1 MAAGGAG
8 GNEGTLM
15 PTSLDFK
22 KMSVDVRKSL
32 KDNFDSIKDSID
44 KKSQKFLQ
52 REINAEQKEE
62 AFRKSQEQLN
72 KLMNPNPLVKMR
84 NKLTIEYD
92 KWIVKNKL
100 IKGVSTGLKGILQG
114 LKGLA
119 SGGIGA
125 FIETLF
131 ILALLGPKF
140 AASLLR
146 MVVNLI
152 IMLAKI
158 IIPMIPGVIKTFI
171 DIAFEVIPPLFLQLV
186 NTIFPMIG
194 EAIDK
199 IFMNSPLVG
208 IGKFLFGEDGVV
220 TKFFRAISG
229 FIPYFLMLIAGI
241 KVVMGIMSIVSAITP
256 IITGLF
262 TAIKIFFFVIKGF
275 ALFMMANPI
284 VLIIAGIVLYLV
296 ALWKWGDKIL
306 AFIEGLPEF
315 LGQKFG
321 VVGRVI
327 GEAINIIST
336 PLKIVIKLIQAFKK
350 GGVSE
355 VWKVIKDM
363 AQAVWDGIK
372 WIGEGIW
379 KGIMFY
385 INIYKTIFT
394 WIGKVF
400 MKVIKFY
407 IMAIKKVFTVVFDV
421 FTNPSKYIDKA
432 KEGLSGLGEKGSAL
446 LGDVRE
452 WFSRTIGEAFEWLK
466 EQFYG
471 FADFISDFIHNKAEY
486 LNPLAES
493 QSAQRLQSASALRRI
508 KDYAKLK
515 EIGVTDPEIQ
525 ALKDASSDERNKLLL
540 KYLKKLSE
548 QGRVNSAKFFND
560 PIAYLDGDGSKSKG
574 KAKGDK

>member
-8 GNEGTLM
+8 GNEGTLI
-15 PTSLDFK
+15 PQSLDFATIA
-22 KMSVDVRKSL
+22 SDVKKSL
-32 KDNFDSIKDSID
+32 KQNFNTIKEFID
-44 KKSQKFLQ
+44 KKSQDFLK
-52 REINAEQKEE
+52 REIEAEDKAE

-72 KLMNPNPLVKMR
+72 KLMNPNPLVKAR
-84 NKLTIEYD
+84 NKLTVECD

-119 SGGIGA
+119 GGGIGA

-152 IMLAKI
+152 IMLARI

-208 IGKFLFGEDGVV
+208 IGKYLFGEDGVV

-275 ALFMMANPI
+275 AMFMMANPI
-284 VLIIAGIVLYLV
+284 VLIITGIVL
-296 ALWKWGDKIL
+296 ALIAIWKWGDKIL

-315 LGQKFG
+315 LGKKFG
-321 VVGRVI
+321 VVGRII
-327 GEAINIIST
+327 GETINIFLT

-372 WIGEGIW
+372 WIGQGIW
-379 KGIMFY
+379 NGILAF
-385 INIYKTIFT
+385 IDIYVGIFK
-394 WIGKVF
+394 WIGKVLI
-400 MKVIKFY
+400 KAIKFY
-407 IMAIKKVFTVVFDV
+407 INLVIKVIKTVFDV
-421 FTNPSKYIDKA
+421 FTNPGKYIDKA
-432 KEGLSGLGEKGSAL
+432 KEGLTKLGEKGSAI
-446 LGDVRE
+446 LGDVRA
-452 WFSRTIGEAFEWLK
+452 WFSKTLGEVFEWLQDK
-466 EQFYG
+466 FYG
-471 FADFISDFIHNKAEY
+471 FGELIGDMVDNPGDYFFAKDADVAKRE
-486 LNPLAES
+486 E
-493 QSAQRLQSASALRRI
+493 RLQGIKAIRKVKDLSALKTVGLTDTQINELR
-508 KDYAKLK
+508 KLK
-515 EIGVTDPEIQ
+515 GEKSEQ
-525 ALKDASSDERNKLLL
+525 SELLL
-540 KYLKKLSE
+540 KYLKGNKNKASFLSDPVSF
-548 QGRVNSAKFFND
+548 VN
-560 PIAYLDGDGSKSKG
+560 GDSSKSKD
-574 KAKGDK
+574 KAKGN